1 VLAELYAAVGGSLKR
16 LDAALGKHSTADLW
30 PPYLRIHIGTA
41 LGTREERI
49 EAHQTLRFIER
60 EVASRSR

>member
-1 VLAELYAAVGGSLKR
+1 MLAELYAAVGGSLKR